1 MAIKIDLEKA
11 YDRLKWH
18 FVRDMLLLYKFP
30 ISLTK
35 LILSCIST
43 SSISMLLNGGKL
55 DSFLPSRGIRQGD
68 PLSPYL
74 FIICMEML
82 GFLIDLKCDE
92 NLWDPVKASRN
103 GPAFSHLFFAD
114 DLVLFDRADMKN
126 YCNVRE
132 TLDTFCEL
140 SGQKVSL
147 AKSKVYFSPNI
158 RQEERDEMCEVLGM
172 SSTPNLGKYLGIP
185 LNTLGHRH
193 MTLIL
198 FWREYKLSF
207 RVGKLAFFLWRDGLF
222 SPNL

>member
-1 MAIKIDLEKA
+1 
-11 YDRLKWH
+11 
-18 FVRDMLLLYKFP
+18 
-30 ISLTK
+30 
-35 LILSCIST
+35 
-43 SSISMLLNGGKL
+43 
-55 DSFLPSRGIRQGD
+55 
-68 PLSPYL
+68 
-74 FIICMEML
+74 
-82 GFLIDLKCDE
+82 
-92 NLWDPVKASRN
+92 
-103 GPAFSHLFFAD
+103 
-114 DLVLFDRADMKN
+114 MKN
-126 YCNVRE
+126 CCNVRE